1 LLPVPAFSVC
11 DIVEVMASAR
21 LQVTVQSACN
31 LYNADIS
38 MAGKSDPYVIVEVP
52 GQENMKFE
60 TSVANNTLN
69 PIWNFTGEI
78 DGFMDGDVLQ
88 FTVMDKDVWPKPDD
102 FLGRVSLTAED
113 FYPQGF
119 HAEVPLSES
128 KTNATLTVMISII
141 GSNEPGE
148 VMVEEGG
155 IAQQEA
161 VEGQTQ
167 YVTGEQMTAPGTMV
181 TTSTSQV
188 TGCPGTVTMAA
199 PTTSTYSAPNV
210 PSQSCYS
217 SSPVT
222 YSSYPT
228 TQPSTYA
235 APMMSQPSMTYSAP
249 SQPSMAYSAPGGQ
262 TGPGKVTQVIVHE
275 PRIVTAEEFAQTNGT
290 IVSTPLPVTLERKI
304 LDTVERAV
312 GIDPVKSSKK
322 KSRGCC

>member
-1 LLPVPAFSVC
+1 
-11 DIVEVMASAR
+11 MASAR
-21 LQVTVQSACN
+21 LQVTVESANN

-38 MAGKSDPYVIVEVP
+38 LAGKSDPYVIVEVP
-52 GQENMKFE
+52 GQENMRFQ
-60 TSVANNTLN
+60 TNVLDNTLN
-69 PIWNFTGEI
+69 PVWNYTGEI

-88 FTVMDKDVWPKPDD
+88 FSVWDKDIFPKPDD
-102 FLGRVSLTAED
+102 FLGKVLLTAED

-119 HAEVPLSES
+119 AAEVPLSES
-128 KTNATLTVMISII
+128 KTNATLTVMISVI
-141 GSNEPGE
+141 GNNDPGA

-155 IAQQEA
+155 IAQQET
-161 VEGQTQ
+161 VEGQPQ
-167 YVTGEQMTAPGTMV
+167 YVTGEQMTAPGTVV

-188 TGCPGTVTMAA
+188 MGAPLSPGTVTMAA
-199 PTTSTYSAPNV
+199 PTTSTYSA
-210 PSQSCYS
+210 
-217 SSPVT
+217 SPGT

-228 TQPSTYA
+228 TQPVTYA
-235 APMMSQPSMTYSAP
+235 APYSPSMPMMSQPSMTYSAP

-262 TGPGKVTQVIVHE
+262 TCPGKVTQVIVHE
-275 PRIVTAEEFAQTNGT
+275 PRTVTAEEFAQTNGT